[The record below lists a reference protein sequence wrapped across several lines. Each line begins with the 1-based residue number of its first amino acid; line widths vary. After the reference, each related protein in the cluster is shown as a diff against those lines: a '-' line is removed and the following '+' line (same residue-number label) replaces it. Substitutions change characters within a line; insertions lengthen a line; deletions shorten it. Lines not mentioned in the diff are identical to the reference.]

1 MIASLHVVETQ
12 GRKGEHGPR
21 RYPPRFQFTASVLP
35 AENLR
40 NTRRRRKHSNA
51 FPMKILTG
59 NRTCRLRQDLSAIF
73 RAGRGT
79 LSSFLCRSPAT
90 MTLSRRNRVLENTKM
105 AFDSLCS
112 QDQAGWSESPERA
125 DRSNSVRCRSTRW
138 PNCSVAGR
146 GRRAK
151 PQEAAMNRLFALT
164 ALSLFWAWNI
174 LPI

>member
-1 MIASLHVVETQ
+1 MSLKRRGGKASTDRVDTPAVPI
-12 GRKGEHGPR
+12 HG
-21 RYPPRFQFTASVLP
+21 VGL
-35 AENLR
+35 
-40 NTRRRRKHSNA
+40 TRRKSSKHAAAPQALRCIPDEN
-51 FPMKILTG
+51 LTG

-138 PNCSVAGR
+138 PNRSVAGR